1 MHKGFGGFSQ
11 EKIVFL
17 IALALFVT
25 FSVITS
31 GFLQSNNI
39 LQLVRNVSVLGILGV
54 AMAIVVI
61 GRGIDLA
68 IVSIMAMATAW
79 SLQLMTDGSSMGYAI
94 AIGLV
99 FSLAVGLLNGFL
111 IAFVEI
117 PPLFASLAVGTL
129 TYGAIRLAVIQLE
142 VVYLPPEAE
151 GLVWLGS
158 GSLFGIPVP
167 VIAFALAC
175 LLGHLFLV
183 KTRRGRFIYSIG
195 DNPLAARISGVPV
208 RPTIMIQYA
217 ISAMIGYGAGLITA
231 ASVSGMNTR
240 VALSNL
246 VYDVIL
252 VVVIGGIGL
261 SGGRGGIRNVIVG
274 TLLIGI
280 LINGM
285 TILNVQYTTQ
295 NIVKSGL
302 LLAAIL
308 FDSLLNPRDE
318 QTAQQ
323 GDI

>member
-1 MHKGFGGFSQ
+1 MKNLGGLSQ

-17 IALALFVT
+17 IAVMLFVV
-25 FSVITS
+25 FSFVTT
-31 GFLQSNNI
+31 GFLTPDNL
-39 LQLVRNVSVLGILGV
+39 LQLVRNVSTLGILGV

-68 IVSIMAMATAW
+68 VVSVMAMAAAW
-79 SLQLMTDGSSMGYAI
+79 VLQLTTDGTSLGVALLV
-94 AIGLV
+94 GLV
-99 FSLAVGLLNGFL
+99 FALIVGVINGVL
-111 IAFVEI
+111 VSIVEI
-117 PPLFASLAVGTL
+117 PPLFATLAMGTL
-129 TYGAIRLAVIQLE
+129 AYGLVRLFVIELE
-142 VVYLPPEAE
+142 VVYFPPAAEAMQ
-151 GLVWLGS
+151 WLGT
-158 GSLFGIPVP
+158 GRVFGVIPVP
-167 VIAFALAC
+167 VIAF
-175 LLGHLFLV
+175 LLVLIAGYLFLR
-183 KTRRGRFIYSIG
+183 KTRRGWFIYAMG
-195 DNPLAARISGVPV
+195 DNPMTARLTGIPV
-208 RPTIMIQYA
+208 RPTVIIQYVV
-217 ISAMIGYGAGLITA
+217 SAMIGYGAGLITA

-285 TILNVQYTTQ
+285 TILDVQYTAQ
-295 NIVKSGL
+295 NIIKSGL
-302 LLAAIL
+302 LLAAIII
-308 FDSLLNPRDE
+308 DSLLNPRNE